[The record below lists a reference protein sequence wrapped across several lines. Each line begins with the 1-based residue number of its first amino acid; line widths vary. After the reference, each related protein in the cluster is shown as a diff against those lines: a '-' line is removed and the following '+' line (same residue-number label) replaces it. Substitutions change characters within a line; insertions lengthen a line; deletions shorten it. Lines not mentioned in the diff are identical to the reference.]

1 MEGERKKARK
11 TAPMD
16 EENMRMKKKKMLLGK
31 LKEKS
36 RNKFTER
43 NQIIETKEEIVIRVK
58 VFDNKNRK
66 NQGKGE
72 KGKV

>member
-1 MEGERKKARK
+1 MGI
-11 TAPMD
+11 
-16 EENMRMKKKKMLLGK
+16 MLKNQKRAK

-36 RNKFTER
+36 WNKFNER
-43 NQIIETKEEIVIRVK
+43 NQIIETKKETVIRAK
-58 VFDNKNRK
+58 VFKNKDRK

>member
-1 MEGERKKARK
+1 
-11 TAPMD
+11 
-16 EENMRMKKKKMLLGK
+16 MLKNQKRAK

-36 RNKFTER
+36 WNKFNER
-43 NQIIETKEEIVIRVK
+43 NQIIETKKETVIRAK
-58 VFDNKNRK
+58 VFKNKDRK

>member
-1 MEGERKKARK
+1 
-11 TAPMD
+11 
-16 EENMRMKKKKMLLGK
+16 MLLGK

-43 NQIIETKEEIVIRVK
+43 NQIIETKKEIVIRAK
-58 VFDNKNRK
+58 VFDNKDRR